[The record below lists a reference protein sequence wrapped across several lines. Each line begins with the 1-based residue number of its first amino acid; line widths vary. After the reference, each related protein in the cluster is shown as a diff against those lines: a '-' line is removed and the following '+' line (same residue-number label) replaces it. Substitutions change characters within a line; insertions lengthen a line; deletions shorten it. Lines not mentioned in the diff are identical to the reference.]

1 MTILDRIPS
10 VKTTFFKVLF
20 EIGEEHPE
28 KVIELDIPL
37 RYADAFG
44 DVDEREYHL
53 VYKHGETPRMEL
65 SWVDENE
72 RSQRETIFFKSKP
85 SNLGDGI
92 TYYFV
97 CPRTGALCRRLYFT
111 DRYITSRNGFR
122 KPLYLSQARSH
133 KQRDLFPTEPYRE
146 NGKMYYRGK
155 LTPYGKRVER
165 YEQKMERAE
174 EIQRKAFE
182 GLFGKILRKL
192 QR

>member
-1 MTILDRIPS
+1 MTILDVIPS
-10 VKTTFFKVLF
+10 VKTIFFKPLF
-20 EIGEEHPE
+20 EIGKEYPDRVVE
-28 KVIELDIPL
+28 VDIPF

-53 VYKHGETPRMEL
+53 VYKHGESPRIEL
-65 SWVDENE
+65 SWGDDEE
-72 RSQRETIFFKSKP
+72 RSKMETIFFKSKP
-85 SNLGDGI
+85 SNLKNGT

-111 DRYITSRNGFR
+111 DRYITSRKGFR

-174 EIQRKAFE
+174 EIQRKALE
-182 GLFGKILRKL
+182 VLFGKLLRKV